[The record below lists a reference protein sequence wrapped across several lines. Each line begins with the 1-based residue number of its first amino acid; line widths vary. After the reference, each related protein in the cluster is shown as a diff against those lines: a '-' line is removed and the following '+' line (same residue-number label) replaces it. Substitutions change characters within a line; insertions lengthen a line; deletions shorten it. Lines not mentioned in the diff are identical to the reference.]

1 MQDFVVVP
9 LFDIDGDIT
18 GHEMVTFEVY
28 PWWNGVQIINV
39 DFTYA
44 HPDDVNDAIRE
55 QHKQIDSITFK
66 KQTL

>member
-1 MQDFVVVP
+1 MKDFVVVP
-9 LFDIDGDIT
+9 IYDRDGDIT

-39 DFTYA
+39 DFKDAY
-44 HPDDVNDAIRE
+44 PDDVCDAIRE